1 VAYACR
7 IFRVTV
13 ACRRAGPDDATA
25 VDRIFRSSFIDTF
38 AHLYRP
44 EDLEAFLAKFTIEE
58 WTAEL
63 RDDRFSVRLA
73 EVDGQ
78 PIGFAKLGPPE
89 LPVEADRPWVELRQ
103 LYVLTEWRGAGA
115 ARGLMDWA
123 IAEGKARGASEMYL
137 TVYTENWRAR
147 RFYDRY
153 GFVETGPYHF
163 MVGQQADEDVIMR
176 KAL

>member
-1 VAYACR
+1 MTVAY
-7 IFRVTV
+7 
-13 ACRRAGPDDATA
+13 RRADSGDAA
-25 VDRIFRSSFIDTF
+25 AIDRLFRSSFIDTF

-44 EDLEAFLAKFTIEE
+44 DDLEAFLAKFTIEE

-63 RDDRFSVRLA
+63 RDERFSVRLA
-73 EVDGQ
+73 EVDGE

-89 LPVEADRPWVELRQ
+89 LPVEADQPWIELRQ

-123 IAEGKARGASEMYL
+123 IEEGKARGASEMYL

-153 GFVETGPYHF
+153 GFVEIGPYAF
-163 MVGQQADEDVIMR
+163 MVGGQVDEDIIMR
-176 KAL
+176 KSL